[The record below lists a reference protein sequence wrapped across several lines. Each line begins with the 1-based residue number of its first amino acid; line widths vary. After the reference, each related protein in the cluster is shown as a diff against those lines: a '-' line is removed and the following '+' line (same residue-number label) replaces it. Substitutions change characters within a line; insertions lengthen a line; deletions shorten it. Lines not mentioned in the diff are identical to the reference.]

1 MKKLMIVMILM
12 TMGSVLMMQK
22 AQAQVPV
29 IDVIKDAVKKVIKAI
44 DLQIQRQQ
52 NKVIWL
58 QNAQKTLENT
68 MSKLKLDEIADW
80 VEKQRTLYKD
90 YFEELAKVKA
100 IISYYHRIRDIF
112 QRQIQLVQE
121 YHKAW
126 NLFKQDKHFTG
137 DELNYM
143 GKVYSGIL
151 DESAKNIDQIFL
163 VINSFQTQMSDAKRL
178 EIINAAADQVAA
190 NYYDLTR
197 FNQQNIILSL
207 QRAKAYNDVD
217 VVKKL
222 YGLPDY

>member
-1 MKKLMIVMILM
+1 MILM
-12 TMGSVLMMQK
+12 GIGSIAPIQK
-22 AQAQVPV
+22 VQAQVPV
-29 IDVIKDAVKKVIKAI
+29 IEAIKDAVKKVIKAI

-58 QNAQKTLENT
+58 QNAQKTLENS
-68 MSKLKLDEIADW
+68 MSKLKLDEISNW

-90 YFEELAKVKA
+90 YYEELAKVKV
-100 IISYYHRIRDIF
+100 IISYYHRIRDIS
-112 QRQIQLVQE
+112 QRQIQLVE
-121 YHKAW
+121 AYHKAW
-126 NLFKQDKHFTG
+126 NLFRQDKHFTS

-143 GKVYSGIL
+143 ERVYSGIL
-151 DESAKNIDQIFL
+151 EESAKNIDRIFL

-178 EIINAAADQVAA
+178 EIINDAAGQVDA

-197 FNQQNIILSL
+197 FNQQNIMLSL

-217 VVKKL
+217 VVRKL

>member
-1 MKKLMIVMILM
+1 MKRIMIIIILM
-12 TMGSVLMMQK
+12 QIGSIAPMQK
-22 AQAQVPV
+22 VHAQVPV
-29 IDVIKDAVKKVIKAI
+29 IGVIKTVLKKVIKAI

-68 MSKLKLDEIADW
+68 MSKLKLDEISDW
-80 VEKQRTLYKD
+80 TEKQRNLYKG
-90 YFEELAKVKA
+90 YYEELEKVKS
-100 IISYYHRIRDIF
+100 IIVYYQRIRNIS
-112 QRQIQLVQE
+112 QRQVHLVEE

-126 NLFKQDKHFTG
+126 NLFIQDKHFTH

-143 GKVYSGIL
+143 KKVYSGIL
-151 DESAKNIDQIFL
+151 GESAKNIDQIFI

-178 EIINAAADQVAA
+178 GIINAAADQVDA

-197 FNQQNIILSL
+197 FNQQNIMLSL

-217 VVKKL
+217 AIKKL
-222 YGLPDY
+222 YGLPL